1 MASLLAVAFA
11 TCSMTLASAAPGLTV
26 AAIQR
31 DGAATASVPDVM
43 LRSKGVEAAHVSA
56 LALQQELPEGVE
68 IIIPIRTVITFKS
81 SNGNTITLQPGS
93 RFTVRHV
100 GDDGESYTLD
110 DGSVSFDVV
119 KALNFFNVNYRKFL
133 AIVKGTKFSVA
144 VEPEKEIRFAVTEG
158 TVVVQ
163 REVKVLIR
171 EQGQDEKTTEFTTQ
185 ELLRPDKQ
193 NSSKYSLNVDEY
205 LREFNSFK
213 DAEQYFRKQLME
225 SEASNSPQRR
235 MVAMR
240 ELSTVLA
247 LLGKPKESLT
257 QLMAAVK
264 LADRGTVDEADLLR
278 LVGQVYLDLREYDRA
293 HEYFERALHVYESA
307 NSGSVPPCIACAQQG
322 IGIALGARGNY
333 IRALEHF
340 TQAINI
346 RRVAGEAEDSPDLLK
361 LRANMA
367 HVYQN
372 IGETGR
378 AGELISGIHS
388 DVLKRYPTRRHPHV
402 IQSFNA
408 LSSINLQKGDRL
420 AAIDYAKAALSI
432 ASELYPRGVHPLA
445 ARSEHLIGMGYG
457 ALGDFRQ
464 SLSHFESANK
474 ILQQSYADMNHV
486 ALLQSYLMLARSY
499 GFNRRA
505 DSAKQAY
512 RIALTLASLA
522 DLDESP
528 LTRAESFLQL
538 GRASIGEGDM
548 LGAVRYLNRSIE
560 EFQTLRPAPNER
572 FVANSYLYLASAQS
586 KMGAYADAAISAEKA
601 TAMFEAGYGGR
612 PNENTAQAAWV
623 TARQFRELHDYRQ
636 AIDYLKRSLLT
647 SAAADSSLAR
657 SSVAARKVDL
667 GDVLRLSGDLKA
679 AVASY
684 DEALQMMTQLI
695 YGETHEE
702 VASLQVKLFLAWTA
716 LGDEQKANHYAR
728 DAQATR
734 DRLSVQ
740 AEAATRKEP

>member
-1 MASLLAVAFA
+1 MASLLAVAFG
-11 TCSMTLASAAPGLTV
+11 TCWITFASAAPGLTV

-31 DGAATASVPDVM
+31 DGAATVSVPDVM
-43 LRSKGVEAAHVSA
+43 LRSKGVETAQVGT
-56 LALQQELPEGVE
+56 LVLQQALLDGVE
-68 IIIPIRTVITFKS
+68 IIIPIRTVVTLKS

-100 GDDGESYTLD
+100 GDDGESYTVD

-133 AIVKGTKFSVA
+133 AIVKGTRFSVE
-144 VEPEKEIRFAVTEG
+144 VEPDKEIRFAVTEG

-213 DAEQYFRKQLME
+213 DAEQYFRKQLDE
-225 SEASNSPQRR
+225 AEASNSSQRR

-240 ELSTVLA
+240 ELGTVIA

-257 QLMAAVK
+257 QLMVAMK
-264 LADRGTVDEADLLR
+264 LVDGGTVEEAELLR
-278 LVGQVYLDLREYDRA
+278 LVGQVHLDLREYDRA
-293 HEYFERALHVYESA
+293 LEYYERALRVYESA
-307 NSGSVPPCIACAQQG
+307 SSGSVPPCPACAHMG
-322 IGIALGARGNY
+322 IGISLGAAGNHT
-333 IRALEHF
+333 RALEHF
-340 TQAINI
+340 TRAINL
-346 RRVAGEAEDSPDLLK
+346 RRVAGEAENSPELLK
-361 LRANMA
+361 LRGNIA
-367 HVYQN
+367 HVYDLL
-372 IGETGR
+372 GETDR
-378 AGELISGIHS
+378 ASELLTAIHA
-388 DVLKRYPTRRHPHV
+388 DVLKLYPSRRHPRV

-408 LSSINLQKGDRL
+408 LSGIKVRKGDQL
-420 AAIDYAKAALSI
+420 AAIDYAKAAVEI
-432 ASELYPRGVHPLA
+432 ANDLYPKGVHPFA
-445 ARSEHLIGMGYG
+445 ARSEQLIGMGY
-457 ALGDFRQ
+457 ASLRDFRQ
-464 SLSHFESANK
+464 SLSHFELAHK
-474 ILQQSYADMNHV
+474 ILEQSYAEKHHV
-486 ALLQSYLMLARSY
+486 ALLQSYFILARSY
-499 GFNRRA
+499 EANRRA

-512 RIALTLASLA
+512 RSALTLAPLA

-528 LTRAESFLQL
+528 LTRAGLFLQL
-538 GRASIGEGDM
+538 GQASIEEGDM
-548 LGAVRYLNRSIE
+548 LAAARYLNRSIG
-560 EFQTLRPAPNER
+560 EFQMARPAPNER

-647 SAAADSSLAR
+647 SAAADSSLVR

-734 DRLSVQ
+734 DRLNAQ
-740 AEAATRKEP
+740 AQSPTRKEP